1 MGSVVLAQDSQ
12 RFDIRVWERNGEHA
26 VSVRAEGERW
36 NTERIDLDRECANDW
51 RCADTT
57 LSVPLPG
64 VGDGRTYADG
74 YAAGAA
80 QVEAARNAGYQQGLA
95 QSDNRYWDGYR
106 AGEAAGRAN
115 APQTTC
121 PAPRRQYDAALCQ
134 VCQETERERL
144 RNGGSTSPGFGRCYS
159 VCGF

>member
-1 MGSVVLAQDSQ
+1 M
-12 RFDIRVWERNGEHA
+12 
-26 VSVRAEGERW
+26 SVRAEGERW

-80 QVEAARNAGYQQGLA
+80 QVEAAEHAGYQRGLRQGGFTRV
-95 QSDNRYWDGYR
+95 DID
-106 AGEAAGRAN
+106 AAYANGLQDGRAN

-121 PAPRRQYDAALCQ
+121 LAPRRQYDAALCQ